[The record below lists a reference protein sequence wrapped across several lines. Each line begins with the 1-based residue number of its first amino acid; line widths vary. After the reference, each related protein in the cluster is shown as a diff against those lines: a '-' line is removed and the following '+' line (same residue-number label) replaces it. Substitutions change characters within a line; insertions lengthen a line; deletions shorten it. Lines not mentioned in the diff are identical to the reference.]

1 MGPLPRPTRYDSS
14 ALVLCS
20 EKRSSCEYTATVR
33 SPSSLAARITRMAIS
48 PRLATRT
55 LRIRCEAA
63 GFTLRSTVSME
74 GRAARTRVCGA
85 RFDNSRSEETMSRPT
100 LPGSIAVLL
109 IAAAALLSAA
119 ARGAAPVPIAIVI
132 HGGAGVIE
140 PSKMTPA
147 REASYRAGLAAAL
160 DAGYAVLERGG
171 TSLDAVTAAV
181 RLMEDDPQFN
191 AGRGAVL
198 NHDGDAE
205 LDAAIMD
212 GAGPRA
218 GAVAGIRHVKNPIE
232 LARLVMEKSPH
243 VLLIAEGAEDFAL
256 EQGMVLVPRSYFRT
270 EAREH
275 ELEEARRAEKARAV
289 GTPTTQAVAALRGES
304 MGTVGAVALDR
315 DGNLAAATSTGG
327 LTNKHRGRV
336 GDTPL
341 IGAGTYASNESCAV
355 SGTGEGEYFIRQVGA
370 YDVCADMRYHRLT
383 LAQAVH
389 EVVQVKLRR
398 TGGEG
403 GVIALDRAGSIA
415 MDFNSAG
422 MFRGARDSSG
432 RREIAMYRDMT
443 PH

>member
-1 MGPLPRPTRYDSS
+1 
-14 ALVLCS
+14 
-20 EKRSSCEYTATVR
+20 
-33 SPSSLAARITRMAIS
+33 
-48 PRLATRT
+48 
-55 LRIRCEAA
+55 
-63 GFTLRSTVSME
+63 
-74 GRAARTRVCGA
+74 
-85 RFDNSRSEETMSRPT
+85 MSRPR
-100 LPGSIAVLL
+100 LSEFICVLL
-109 IAAAALLSAA
+109 ISPAALMCAAAH
-119 ARGAAPVPIAIVI
+119 GAAPAPIAIVI

-140 PSKMTPA
+140 PAKMTA
-147 REASYRAGLAAAL
+147 AGEASYRAGLAAAL
-160 DAGYAVLERGG
+160 DAGYDVLERGG

-275 ELEEARRAEKARAV
+275 ELEEARRAEKARAA
-289 GTPTTQAVAALRGES
+289 GTPTTQVLAGRGAS

-315 DGNLAAATSTGG
+315 AGNLAAATSTGG

-355 SGTGEGEYFIRQVGA
+355 SGTGAGEYFIRQVVA
-370 YDVCADMRYHRLT
+370 YDVCAGMHYRRLT

-389 EVVQVKLRR
+389 EVVQVKLRH

-403 GVIALDRAGSIA
+403 GVIALDRAGNIV
-415 MDFNSAG
+415 MDFNSVG

-432 RREIAMYRDMT
+432 RREIAMYRDAAE
-443 PH
+443 H

>member
-1 MGPLPRPTRYDSS
+1 
-14 ALVLCS
+14 V
-20 EKRSSCEYTATVR
+20 
-33 SPSSLAARITRMAIS
+33 
-48 PRLATRT
+48 
-55 LRIRCEAA
+55 
-63 GFTLRSTVSME
+63 
-74 GRAARTRVCGA
+74 
-85 RFDNSRSEETMSRPT
+85 
-100 LPGSIAVLL
+100 
-109 IAAAALLSAA
+109 SAA
-119 ARGAAPVPIAIVI
+119 ARGAAPAPIAIVI

-140 PSKMTPA
+140 PSKMSPA

-160 DAGYAVLERGG
+160 DAGYEVLERGG

-181 RLMEDDPQFN
+181 RQMEDDPQFN

-205 LDAAIMD
+205 LDSAIMD

-218 GAVAGIRHVKNPIE
+218 GAVAGVRHVKNPIE

-243 VLLIAEGAEDFAL
+243 VLLVADGAEDFAL
-256 EQGMVLVPRSYFRT
+256 EQGMVLVPRGYFRT
-270 EAREH
+270 EPREH
-275 ELEEARRAEKARAV
+275 ELEEARRAESARAA
-289 GTPTTQAVAALRGES
+289 GTPTTRAVVASTQNS

-315 DGNLAAATSTGG
+315 TGNLAAATSTGG

-355 SGTGEGEYFIRQVGA
+355 SGTGQGEYYIRQVVA
-370 YDVCADMRYHRLT
+370 YDVCALMQYRRMT

-403 GVIALDRAGSIA
+403 GVIALDRAGNIA
-415 MDFNSAG
+415 MDFNSVG
-422 MFRGARDSSG
+422 MFRGARDSHG
-432 RREIAMYRDMT
+432 RREIAMYRDAAR
-443 PH
+443 H